1 MVTKEEIIRE
11 LAESAKVK
19 TTVADQMADSIL
31 KAAQMIID
39 AYKAGKKVLLI
50 GNGGSAADAQHLA
63 AELVGRF
70 MMERKALPAIALTT
84 DTSALTAVS
93 NDYGYE
99 KVFRRQIEALGG
111 LVERL
116 SNGPVGPGGQAF
128 PAEVFEQPAHEGHL
142 EGGDGLTGAIG
153 STQAPAMAQE
163 SAQHERREKE
173 CKARD
178 EEERYVGDDR
188 SGSHESF
195 RATDPERRA
204 IRDARNR

>member
-39 AYKAGKKVLLI
+39 AYKAGKKVLLV

-99 KVFRRQIEALGG
+99 KVFSRQIEALGEPGDILLAMTTSGTSPNILDAIATAQALEMRVIVMTGEKGLSLKEKAG
-111 LVERL
+111 LVLAVPSAKPPRIQE
-116 SNGPVGPGGQAF
+116 
-128 PAEVFEQPAHEGHL
+128 AHITIGHIL
-142 EGGDGLTGAIG
+142 CYLV
-153 STQAPAMAQE
+153 
-163 SAQHERREKE
+163 EKE
-173 CKARD
+173 LF
-178 EEERYVGDDR
+178 G
-188 SGSHESF
+188 G
-195 RATDPERRA
+195 
-204 IRDARNR
+204 